1 MTPSLPHPLHL
12 AQQDT
17 QAVLDAHTLILGH
30 FGRLVD
36 TITAEQ
42 VERYR
47 TADGEWAEL
56 PPHDADP
63 LEYPMPKGVRS

>member
-1 MTPSLPHPLHL
+1 MTHPLPHDDAAHAVVHAHAVAL
-12 AQQDT
+12 A
-17 QAVLDAHTLILGH
+17 A